1 MRREHISMKVWCLK
15 CLSDGLEN
23 LTVCPFISFLSLQL
37 NEFPQS
43 EIKQNYLQF
52 KTFITAIADKK
63 IISVF
68 CVSGSIVLPTSVCC
82 SNEIPTFFSLTLF
95 SPGIRNTREKK
106 LINNFI

>member
-1 MRREHISMKVWCLK
+1 MHLNESMVLK
-15 CLSDGLEN
+15 MFICTDLTDEQSAFDGLKN
-23 LTVCPFISFLSLQL
+23 LTICPFISFLSLQL

-68 CVSGSIVLPTSVCC
+68 FVSGVIVPPTLVCR
-82 SNEIPTFFSLTLF
+82 SN
-95 SPGIRNTREKK
+95 
-106 LINNFI
+106 